1 MEPNVIFQIARDFT
15 LPVAIFIIWFF
26 EYKRFQKMNNMV
38 ERYKEL
44 VKRYHEDLKSLYE
57 QNERLLSLYADMNE
71 HLTKRQNII
80 LERLA
85 VIQEKTE
92 FSKKFTD
99 EVLRTLQANIETL
112 TEIKNAFTR
121 RRK

>member
-1 MEPNVIFQIARDFT
+1 
-15 LPVAIFIIWFF
+15 
-26 EYKRFQKMNNMV
+26 MV